1 MLMDE
6 RPTETNTR
14 LLADGRWVV
23 SFFVDGILITRSE
36 PIATPEDVVAMVKM
50 FMDDLEGAHE
60 RDAG

>member
-1 MLMDE
+1 MDE
-6 RPTETNTR
+6 MPTETNIR

-60 RDAG
+60 RDSG